1 MDIEQ
6 AIETIYTGLVSEES
20 VPVKLRALREL
31 DREMLGQVQ
40 EALSFAIEYYK
51 GKPLVPKKLAMA
63 MVDIFGAFCFNSGF
77 SEKELREL
85 EDIGMK
91 LQEQALELFDE

>member
-20 VPVKLRALREL
+20 VPVKLRAFREL
-31 DREMLGQVQ
+31 DREVQ

-51 GKPLVPKKLAMA
+51 GKSLVPKKLAMA

>member
-1 MDIEQ
+1 
-6 AIETIYTGLVSEES
+6 
-20 VPVKLRALREL
+20 VKLRAFREL

-51 GKPLVPKKLAMA
+51 GKSLVPKKLAMA
-63 MVDIFGAFCFNSGF
+63 MVDIFGAFLLLIVVFR
-77 SEKELREL
+77 EKELREL

>member
-20 VPVKLRALREL
+20 VPVKLRAFREL

-51 GKPLVPKKLAMA
+51 GKSLVPKKLAMA
-63 MVDIFGAFCFNSGF
+63 MVDIFGAFCF

>member
-1 MDIEQ
+1 M
-6 AIETIYTGLVSEES
+6 
-20 VPVKLRALREL
+20 KLRAFREL

-51 GKPLVPKKLAMA
+51 GKSLVPKKLAMA
-63 MVDIFGAFCFNSGF
+63 MVDIFGVFCFNSGF

>member
-1 MDIEQ
+1 MKI
-6 AIETIYTGLVSEES
+6 I
-20 VPVKLRALREL
+20 
-31 DREMLGQVQ
+31 GQVQ

-51 GKPLVPKKLAMA
+51 GKSLVPKKLAMA

>member
-20 VPVKLRALREL
+20 VTVKLRAFREL

-51 GKPLVPKKLAMA
+51 GKSLVPKKLAMA

>member
-20 VPVKLRALREL
+20 VPVKLRAFREL

-40 EALSFAIEYYK
+40 EAIEYYK
-51 GKPLVPKKLAMA
+51 GKSLVPKKLAMA